1 MDKGRISNPTEN
13 RVQIPGSATPSLST
27 IFTEMSGHQ
36 ISKQRRTAPNIIA
49 YRTNKKSR
57 AKNERRKENR
67 KKIIK
72 RKHQISDN
80 I

>member
-1 MDKGRISNPTEN
+1 
-13 RVQIPGSATPSLST
+13 
-27 IFTEMSGHQ
+27 MSGHQ